1 MCDLFSSLS
10 FADLDPP
17 TTSPPLN
24 EPNHNGEAAK
34 APEVSD
40 VPPSKLDQD
49 QEAAECGAFPD
60 APPDMGKEVSAELQ
74 VEEVPISTE
83 QEMEKCWEISPAKK
97 WDWSISFLSV
107 LLILICVFCSYF
119 LLAF

>member
-24 EPNHNGEAAK
+24 EPNHNGDAAK

-74 VEEVPISTE
+74 VDEVPIATE
-83 QEMEKCWEISPAKK
+83 LEMEKCCEISPAKK
-97 WDWSISFLSV
+97 WDWSSSFLSV
-107 LLILICVFCSYF
+107 FLILICVIYGYF